1 MLYFSLRIAKCYIII
16 KFAWTAGF
24 PIENAFRLPCCAR
37 PHYNETGLFSIP
49 LYHLSMASSNRY
61 SHHALRALQHAA
73 TLASGFQHAYQDTGH
88 LLVGVILAEGS
99 VGAQVMA
106 DLNLSAEIAGVYLKR
121 LLPRIEE
128 PPTIIPKTA
137 AFEEAL
143 KQATTE
149 SDWLGSHYIGT
160 EHLLLGITRT
170 THPGNAIELLRLVD
184 ISPEQIRRRIRLLTS
199 DTQATFSLDSVRTN
213 ARLSEVGRRVLNAA
227 EQMAL
232 SWEHSTVSMG
242 HLLLALAQEQR
253 SVTADILRRSG
264 LNEESLRL
272 ALGKREAMRF
282 GTLDMVIQEAVERA
296 EKLGSHYVGA
306 DHLLFALTLLP
317 AGVALLQ
324 TYGASADKVNR
335 LLNKHL
341 TG

>member
-1 MLYFSLRIAKCYIII
+1 
-16 KFAWTAGF
+16 
-24 PIENAFRLPCCAR
+24 
-37 PHYNETGLFSIP
+37 
-49 LYHLSMASSNRY
+49 MASSHRY

-99 VGAQVMA
+99 IGAQVMA
-106 DLNLSAEIAGVYLKR
+106 DLSLSPTIAGVYLKR
-121 LLPRIEE
+121 LLPRVEDDL
-128 PPTIIPKTA
+128 PKTLPRSS

-143 KQATTE
+143 KQAATE

-170 THPGNAIELLRLVD
+170 TQPGNANELLRLVD
-184 ISPEQIRRRIRLLTS
+184 ISSEQIRRRIRLLVS
-199 DTQATFSLDSVRTN
+199 DQKAGFSLDSVRAN
-213 ARLSEVGRRVLNAA
+213 ARLSEVARRVLNAA

-232 SWEHSTVSMG
+232 SLEHSTVSMG
-242 HLLLALAQEQR
+242 HVLWALAQERR
-253 SVTADILRRSG
+253 SVTSDILRRSG
-264 LNEESLRL
+264 LNDALLRT
-272 ALGKREAMRF
+272 ALDRREAMRF
-282 GTLDMVIQEAVERA
+282 GKLEIVIQEAVERA

-306 DHLLFALTLLP
+306 DHLLLALTLLP